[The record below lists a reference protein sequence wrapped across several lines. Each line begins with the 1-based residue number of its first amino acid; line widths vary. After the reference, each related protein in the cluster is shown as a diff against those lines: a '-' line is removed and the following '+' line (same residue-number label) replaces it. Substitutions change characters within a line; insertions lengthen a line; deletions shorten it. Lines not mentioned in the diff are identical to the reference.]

1 MVEDDS
7 SIRLI
12 AHYAGSSAL
21 RSAKVG
27 RLPRSQRSHEDQ
39 LPLIGIYSC
48 LLCERRFSTK
58 LRLNRHYRET
68 HGENIQDY
76 KGKSGVLVI
85 WHISH
90 LVRKPRDFQDTYKGK
105 DQTD

>member
-21 RSAKVG
+21 RSAEVD
-27 RLPRSQRSHEDQ
+27 RLPRSQKKPRDQ

-76 KGKSGVLVI
+76 EVESGGLVI
-85 WHISH
+85 WHISR

-105 DQTD
+105 DQTE

>member
-1 MVEDDS
+1 M
-7 SIRLI
+7 IRPFCLWRTTQ
-12 AHYAGSSAL
+12 ARRHSGQQKLAAFQDQGW
-21 RSAKVG
+21 
-27 RLPRSQRSHEDQ
+27 SHEGQ

-85 WHISH
+85 WHLSH
-90 LVRKPRDFQDTYKGK
+90 LVRKPRDFQDTYKSK